1 MRFPADPT
9 STLPAGAKWPRRAL
23 AVLWVLALAAMA
35 SSVTSSWEGLMAR
48 LSGPPAPASPAAPA
62 AAGASTRTPG
72 ERAIAEARRLGEG
85 GDLEGALAALDS
97 VLPQD
102 PAYPF
107 ARHLREQ
114 AAEALRSGGRWR

>member
-1 MRFPADPT
+1 MRFAGDPT
-9 STLPAGAKWPRRAL
+9 SARPAGAKWPRRAL
-23 AVLWVLALAAMA
+23 AFLWVLALAAMA
-35 SSVTSSWEGLMAR
+35 SSVSSSWEGLMAR
-48 LSGPPAPASPAAPA
+48 LTGPPAPASLAAPA
-62 AAGASTRTPG
+62 AAAATTRTRG